1 MPLFPLAPAFALAAL
16 SYVIYANWM
25 DPDVGRPSL
34 LVSVALIVLATAYFL
49 ALRRGRGVAITMS
62 GPLDQS
68 A

>member
-1 MPLFPLAPAFALAAL
+1 MPPPSCPAWLA
-16 SYVIYANWM
+16 VTW
-25 DPDVGRPSL
+25 L

-49 ALRRGRGVAITMS
+49 ALRRGRGVAITLS